1 MLIGKLHT
9 LAAARARH
17 ASAVQTLLWSVLAL
31 VFGAMCAA
39 PPAAAAPPPPALS
52 QAAAPSAILG
62 VEPKL
67 TGGEKEAR
75 FAITL
80 SAEAPIRF
88 ETLAQPM
95 RIVADL
101 PEISFQAFPPLKA
114 QGLVSSFRAGLVA
127 PGRSRIVFDLARPA
141 RVSALRQQRLS
152 DGIVE
157 MQITFE
163 AVAQGEFDKAA
174 AEGAEERARAAL
186 APLVPQPPPP
196 GDRRP
201 LVVIDPGHGGVDPG
215 AVGAGGVL
223 EKTIVLD
230 IALKL
235 RDELERVGQA
245 RVLMTRADDRFL
257 SLAERVRLAREAQAS
272 LFVSLHADALS
283 NAQDVRGATV
293 YTASERA
300 SDAESAR
307 LAQKENAADAA
318 GGVDTQDQR
327 EEVLDILNE
336 LARRETR
343 AFSTIAAA
351 KLVAEM
357 SGAIRM
363 HRIPQRAAGFRVLAA
378 PDVPSVLI
386 ELGYLTSRN
395 DAALLTSAEWQAN
408 AAGAIARAVHRAVS
422 QRQSN

>member
-9 LAAARARH
+9 LAAARARP
-17 ASAVQTLLWSVLAL
+17 ASASRTLLCRVLTL
-31 VFGAMCAA
+31 VFAAICAGR
-39 PPAAAAPPPPALS
+39 AAAAPPPAPS
-52 QAAAPSAILG
+52 QATAPSVILG

-67 TGGEKEAR
+67 TSGEKEAR
-75 FAITL
+75 FVITL
-80 SAEAPIRF
+80 SAEAPVRL

-101 PEISFQAFPPLKA
+101 PEINFQAPPPQKA

-141 RVSALRQQRLS
+141 RVSALRQQRRG

-157 MQITFE
+157 MQFTFE
-163 AVAQGEFDKAA
+163 AVAQAEFDKAA

-186 APLVPQPPPP
+186 APLVPQPQPP

-223 EKTIVLD
+223 EKAIVLD

-235 RDELERVGQA
+235 RDELERAGQA

-283 NAQDVRGATV
+283 SAQDVRGATV

-318 GGVDTQDQR
+318 GGVDTQDQH

-395 DAALLTSAEWQAN
+395 DAALLTSAEWQSS
-408 AAGAIARAVHRAVS
+408 AAGAIARAVHRAVG